1 MIGVIGKKYA
11 FNAEQ
16 IGDVLCASFF
26 FYFTLSTIQQFI
38 KTLRMNAKGNT
49 DQKVR
54 ILQLCVMCKMVQ
66 MST

>member
-38 KTLRMNAKGNT
+38 KTLRMNAREIQTK
-49 DQKVR
+49 KYAFYSCASCVR
-54 ILQLCVMCKMVQ
+54 RCR
-66 MST
+66 